1 MADRQ
6 SPQSFSFAAG
16 ESFRLT
22 FDVDQVITGMTV
34 RFAAKNYATSAA
46 LTTEGGAPTATASV
60 TAAQQCAVVV
70 SDNNTENL
78 LGTYRYSVEIEDGSG
93 DKSEVAWGYLT
104 FNRSMV

>member
-16 ESFRLT
+16 ESFILQ

-34 RFAAKNYATSAA
+34 RFAAKRNSLATAAISSA
-46 LTTEGGAPTATASV
+46 GGTAT
-60 TAAQQCAVVV
+60 TAITGVQQCKVTVHDEA
-70 SDNNTENL
+70 TESL
-78 LGTYRYSVEIEDGSG
+78 LGTYRYSVEVEDGSG

-104 FNRSMV
+104 FTPSMV